1 MSENDTKQKILE
13 VATEL
18 FARHGYEGASIRE
31 IAKEAGVNLAAVNY
45 HFQNKLNLYY
55 NVMEANCDR
64 MEADVA
70 KLALDEPTVEILVQR
85 IFDYFIERR
94 HEMMNSFKVIL
105 TETDGHAEINNV
117 EEENIGPPGG
127 IVLLAAI
134 NREVGDRATE
144 KAKIWTTRAIF
155 NQIVHMALLVSSSWI
170 KQHCGKMDLFEK
182 EYQAKSLKHTVKSFL
197 KHIQSEE
204 WEMIE
209 SV

>member
-70 KLALDEPTVEILVQR
+70 KLALD
-85 IFDYFIERR
+85 
-94 HEMMNSFKVIL
+94 
-105 TETDGHAEINNV
+105 
-117 EEENIGPPGG
+117 
-127 IVLLAAI
+127 
-134 NREVGDRATE
+134 
-144 KAKIWTTRAIF
+144 
-155 NQIVHMALLVSSSWI
+155 
-170 KQHCGKMDLFEK
+170 
-182 EYQAKSLKHTVKSFL
+182 
-197 KHIQSEE
+197 
-204 WEMIE
+204 
-209 SV
+209 